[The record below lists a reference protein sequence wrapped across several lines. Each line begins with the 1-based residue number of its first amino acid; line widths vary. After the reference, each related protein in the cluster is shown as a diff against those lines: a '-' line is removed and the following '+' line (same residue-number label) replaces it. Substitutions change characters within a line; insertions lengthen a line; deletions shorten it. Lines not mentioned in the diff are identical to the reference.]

1 MKIAKYLILELLFI
15 ILVINSYWFFAD
27 MDRDN
32 SVCVD
37 VGNYLEFEWSS
48 YFHWFREDLNQIC
61 HFDEKNLFMYFW
73 FVFTFSVY
81 HFIRFLKSMVHL
93 KCQKQ

>member
-15 ILVINSYWFFAD
+15 IFVINSYWFFAD

-37 VGNYLEFEWSS
+37 VGNKIKGQFLLPLIFFFNNKCS
-48 YFHWFREDLNQIC
+48 YS
-61 HFDEKNLFMYFW
+61 
-73 FVFTFSVY
+73 TA
-81 HFIRFLKSMVHL
+81 
-93 KCQKQ
+93 

>member
-48 YFHWFREDLNQIC
+48 YISL
-61 HFDEKNLFMYFW
+61 
-73 FVFTFSVY
+73 V
-81 HFIRFLKSMVHL
+81 
-93 KCQKQ
+93 